1 MKFVEQTHNNNSEL
15 SRKMFRVKAIFGLL
29 ALFDI
34 FRITQHYFAIF
45 HHNAGRIFLSE
56 CAEYQSAHCMRN
68 SHIVTRDMF
77 VGFNTKL
84 QLLRARSSWFANCG
98 ILTSSTKISME
109 HDIRCTNRYLT
120 GFFSK
125 FSTSQNSP
133 ITHCALDIE
142 ECINTVQIG
151 GRIVERKNIINIKNK
166 HLMM

>member
-15 SRKMFRVKAIFGLL
+15 SRKMYQVKTTFGLL

-34 FRITQHYFAIF
+34 FRITQLYFAIF
-45 HHNAGRIFLSE
+45 HHNAGCLFLSE

-77 VGFNTKL
+77 VGFNAKL
-84 QLLRARSSWFANCG
+84 QLLRARSSWIANCG

-133 ITHCALDIE
+133 IAHCALS
-142 ECINTVQIG
+142 TSKSV
-151 GRIVERKNIINIKNK
+151 
-166 HLMM
+166 